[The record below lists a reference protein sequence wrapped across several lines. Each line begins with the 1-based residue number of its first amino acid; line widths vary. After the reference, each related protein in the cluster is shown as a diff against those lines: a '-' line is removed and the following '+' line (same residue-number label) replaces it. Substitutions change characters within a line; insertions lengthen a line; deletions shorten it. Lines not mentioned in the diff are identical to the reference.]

1 LKPPWLPGGV
11 LQNEKKK
18 GMMLEA
24 AYILEVILTYEY
36 YTVKFDK
43 LGEEVSTRPPTQIH
57 PPFQAEFR
65 E

>member
-1 LKPPWLPGGV
+1 
-11 LQNEKKK
+11 
-18 GMMLEA
+18 MMLEA